1 MTDYLTLNLLGN
13 VTILLNGQP
22 LTSLPSRTAEALLIY
37 VACQDRPVAREALA
51 DLLWD
56 DRPQEQAQANLR
68 SLLSALRRA
77 VGDHLLITRQ
87 DVAFNFQSPHEIDA
101 RRFEALPRDWE
112 TRMPAFPLT
121 ENDLSQLQTAA
132 ALYQG
137 DFLAHFTIRDGREFE
152 AWLLVTRERLR
163 RLAVQAWQMLVR
175 HFLLV
180 GDYQAGIPYA
190 TRLADLDPYSEEAHR
205 HLMQLLARAGQRHAA
220 LQQYQKC
227 RQLLADDLGVLP
239 LAETTAFY
247 ERLRRAG
254 AIGRHNLPPAPTPF
268 VGRTAE
274 RAALRRHLADPDCR
288 LLTILGPGGI
298 GKTRLALQT
307 AQDIIQQR
315 PGMFLDG
322 IWYVPLAA
330 LSSAR
335 LLSATIADALGL
347 ELSGQAPPDTQLT
360 QQLRERE
367 LLLILD
373 NMEHLL
379 AEEEGAALLAHL
391 LHHAPDVKLLVTSRE
406 RLNLR
411 EEWVHDAP
419 GLAYPPADVS
429 PEGAVDFSAVR
440 LFWQQARQLRR
451 DFTPT
456 EEDWRAM
463 AQVCRHLEGMP
474 LGIELA
480 AAWVRQFTCPE
491 IAAHVAA
498 SLDFLS
504 TPYRNLPAR
513 HRSLQAVF
521 THTCALL
528 RDTERATFYRLAIFA
543 ASFTSAAAETVAAA
557 TPTLLADLADK
568 SLLRRTAAG
577 RWELHTLLRHYAG
590 IELNRDP
597 TAQFQVAARHSR
609 CYAAFLRQREP
620 LLNTPDEKTHI
631 AAIDAEIDNI
641 RAAWTWAL
649 AQRQLAD
656 VGDMLHALFYLYD
669 RHSLYQPGWQMLAE
683 AAAHLD
689 TFPPGPDRDMQRAR
703 LLTRWARFDQRLGQY
718 DDARRRLQT
727 SVTILR
733 AANRPREL
741 ALALAYLGEGER
753 LQNNAVAAI
762 PYLRESL
769 ALAQAAQDQQKETLA
784 RLYWGNACI
793 QAGRYHEAR
802 QLYEAGLAGG
812 AYAGSP
818 RQLAVY
824 LDNLGTV
831 ARELGDMAAATE
843 QFQAAMRI
851 REAQQDRWGM
861 AISANNLAVAASD
874 AGNQADAMRL
884 YERAVSLFRDMG
896 HRAGLAQSLSNLG
909 EVAVLMDELAR
920 AGEVLAES
928 ARIWREMGH
937 AMGNAHALFWLGR
950 VALLRGLDAEAEAEL
965 RQALSLYRTLDSQM
979 DTVLALRYLGQTMI
993 RQGDLAAA
1001 RRYLREALQLTQ
1013 AGEQARLKM
1022 ETLVTWAEL
1031 SWREGKVDLAAGLLA
1046 YVRENAGSSQAV
1058 QKEAAALAARLS
1070 PTPTPRTFADEAD
1083 LLQQLT

>member
-254 AIGRHNLPPAPTPF
+254 AIGRHNLPPPPPLRRAHRRTRRPAPTPCRPRLPPAHHSRPRRHRQNPPGPANGARHHPTAPRH
-268 VGRTAE
+268 VPRWHLVRPAGRALL
-274 RAALRRHLADPDCR
+274 RAPALRHHRR
-288 LLTILGPGGI
+288 
-298 GKTRLALQT
+298 
-307 AQDIIQQR
+307 R
-315 PGMFLDG
+315 PGAG
-322 IWYVPLAA
+322 TVRA
-330 LSSAR
+330 
-335 LLSATIADALGL
+335 G
-347 ELSGQAPPDTQLT
+347 PPDTQLT